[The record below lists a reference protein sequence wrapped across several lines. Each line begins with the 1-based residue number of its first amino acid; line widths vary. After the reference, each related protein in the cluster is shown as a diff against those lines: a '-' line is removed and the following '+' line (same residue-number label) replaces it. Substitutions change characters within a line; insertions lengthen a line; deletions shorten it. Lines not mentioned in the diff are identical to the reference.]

1 MVPPA
6 DTQTVDYYRVAMRVG
21 GGKWKLKPSVY
32 SMISAV
38 FQELKGWQQC
48 HRKTIFFKIVFLFHS
63 YNHSFFFIKKTHCFE
78 QTVIFTLKILI
89 VNMIAN
95 LYDYKVLLPQRL
107 IPVMMVAKFSTIG
120 TSANAFLGISFP
132 FCKNVTFWASITPL
146 ISSCLSM
153 SLVLD
158 PTEVTIIHL

>member
-1 MVPPA
+1 MKSSA
-6 DTQTVDYYRVAMRVG
+6 
-21 GGKWKLKPSVY
+21 Y
-32 SMISAV
+32 SLISTI
-38 FQELKGWQQC
+38 FQERKGGQQP
-48 HRKTIFFKIVFLFHS
+48 HRRTIFFKTFFLFHN
-63 YNHSFFFIKKTHCFE
+63 YNHSFFFIEKKHCFE
-78 QTVIFTLKILI
+78 KTVIFSVKILI
-89 VNMIAN
+89 VNLIAN

-153 SLVLD
+153 TLVLD
-158 PTEVTIIHL
+158 LTK